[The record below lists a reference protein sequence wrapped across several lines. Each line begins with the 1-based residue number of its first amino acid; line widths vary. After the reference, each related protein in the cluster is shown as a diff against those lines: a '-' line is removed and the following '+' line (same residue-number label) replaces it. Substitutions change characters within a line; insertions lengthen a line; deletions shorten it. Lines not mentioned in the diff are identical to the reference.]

1 MFLKILTFL
10 RESPFIEGMGRILD
24 FFGVI
29 NTGIL
34 PVKSEPEALKDDWI
48 KVQKDYRHS
57 IIVLKV
63 HENGKK
69 KKNRR

>member
-1 MFLKILTFL
+1 MFLKFL
-10 RESPFIEGMGRILD
+10 AFLKESPFIEGMGRVLD
-24 FFGVI
+24 FLGVM

-34 PVKSEPEALKDDWI
+34 PVKSEAEALKDDWI
-48 KVQKDYRHS
+48 KVQKDFRHS

-69 KKNRR
+69 KKNSR

>member
-1 MFLKILTFL
+1 MFLKFLAFL
-10 RESPFIEGMGRILD
+10 RESPFIEGMGKVLD
-24 FFGVI
+24 FLGVI
-29 NTGIL
+29 NTDIL
-34 PVKSEPEALKDDWI
+34 PVKSDVEALKDDWI
-48 KVQKDYRHS
+48 KVQKDFRHS